1 MATKRYETPFVANP
15 KRPLRSTQPLCSTC
29 SVTARLYPRERHY
42 NPPSMRRLRVLA
54 PLLAA
59 LLLIGSPAA
68 SAATWKERKEAAGR
82 YLAGRAGVESF
93 ALVAERGRI
102 HGFRRGARVP
112 MASLLKA
119 MALVSYLNLPT
130 VRDRPLH
137 DSDRRLLGPMIRRS
151 DNATA
156 STVLRTVGAGR
167 LYRLAERAEMRAFSF
182 VWPVWGLSR
191 TSAHDQARFFF
202 RIDRLV
208 ARRHRSYALRLLADI
223 VPWQRWGIPQARP
236 AGWTIHFKGGWGS
249 GTGLVTHQSALLVDG
264 ERRLAL
270 SILTRWNPS
279 HDYGT
284 RTIQGVAARLLRTP
298 LPR

>member
-1 MATKRYETPFVANP
+1 
-15 KRPLRSTQPLCSTC
+15 
-29 SVTARLYPRERHY
+29 
-42 NPPSMRRLRVLA
+42 
-54 PLLAA
+54 
-59 LLLIGSPAA
+59 
-68 SAATWKERKEAAGR
+68 
-82 YLAGRAGVESF
+82 
-93 ALVAERGRI
+93 
-102 HGFRRGARVP
+102 

-119 MALVSYLNLPT
+119 MALVAYLNLPS

-208 ARRHRSYALRLLADI
+208 TRRHRSYALRLLADI
-223 VPWQRWGIPQARP
+223 VAWQRWGIRRRVRP
-236 AGWTIHFKGGWGS
+236 AGRSTSRAAGDPAPAS
-249 GTGLVTHQSALLVDG
+249 SRTSPPPG
-264 ERRLAL
+264 ERR
-270 SILTRWNPS
+270 P
-279 HDYGT
+279 
-284 RTIQGVAARLLRTP
+284 AARALDPHALEPEPTMGLGPSRAW
-298 LPR
+298 RRGC